1 MTIDLNIA
9 LDLGSDTLK
18 VAYAFDVAQTG
29 AVFYGKIARKLLPTE
44 VAIPAIAHFDEQR
57 RTWKFGYDVD
67 KGNNASFATVVKIK
81 SLLNLLAAVQS
92 ENGGRKQAV
101 SIRARNMRFYREG
114 KKFPKFYFPVSREM
128 LADFN
133 EMSSPRV

>member
-67 KGNNASFATVVKIK
+67 KGNSASFATVVKIK
-81 SLLNLLAAVQS
+81 TLLNLLAAVQS

-101 SIRARNMRFYREG
+101 SIRARKYAFLSRRQKISQILLPREQGDARRFQ
-114 KKFPKFYFPVSREM
+114 
-128 LADFN
+128 
-133 EMSSPRV
+133 